1 MLPHTGSGG
10 FGGDARFLDPF
21 LYDAACTCG
30 GGTADFVNWKMLFDC
45 QTLGAPCRA
54 ESKGLWLP
62 RPSLSA
68 RAALP
73 QTPKLRLASAG
84 QPSGRLWRAAPS
96 CSVFDI

>member
-1 MLPHTGSGG
+1 MGRYLRAGTDLFPHIGSGG

-54 ESKGLWLP
+54 ESKG
-62 RPSLSA
+62 
-68 RAALP
+68 
-73 QTPKLRLASAG
+73 
-84 QPSGRLWRAAPS
+84 
-96 CSVFDI
+96 